1 MNILVAA
8 THDSADYITQ
18 LKLANP
24 TYNFKL
30 VVMWVQHTLI
40 KDHLL
45 YAVIGKYEDANVRTT
60 KFDELWVLNP
70 GSEHPDKLLA
80 TLKNEVNIKCTTKFV
95 ETPRILPKSLKYR
108 PDCVKKK

>member
-1 MNILVAA
+1 MNILVSA

-24 TYNFKL
+24 TYNFNL
-30 VVMWVQHTLI
+30 VVLWIQHVFL
-40 KDHLL
+40 KDRVL
-45 YAVIGKYEDANVRTT
+45 YPVIGKYEDANVKTT

-70 GSEHPDKLLA
+70 GSDYSDELLA

-95 ETPRILPKSLKYR
+95 ETPRIVPKSLKYR